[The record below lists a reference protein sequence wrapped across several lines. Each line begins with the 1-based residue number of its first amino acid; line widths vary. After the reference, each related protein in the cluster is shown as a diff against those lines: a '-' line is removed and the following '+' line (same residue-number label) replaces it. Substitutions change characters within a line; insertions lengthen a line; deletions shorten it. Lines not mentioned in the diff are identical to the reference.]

1 MPSTAAI
8 LAYPDT
14 KVPAQRRD
22 PPQVTEA
29 RDDGEPK
36 FRDEGTELFRK
47 LRSWIEEGRDQTGDW
62 RANAERYFDL
72 TAGWQWSPEDQKILD
87 DDNRPTVTFNR
98 IGRNIDLISGME
110 VQGREEVAFLPRE
123 EGDVGKSEV
132 LSSAVQYIT
141 DETDANDEK
150 SDAFRDLCICG
161 LGWTNTVMDYRD
173 YPQGMPCEIR
183 IDPLEMYWDPSAKRR
198 NLRDSKWRARARCMP
213 LAEAMRMFPDQDE
226 AVLSAAWLGVIDD
239 PTRPSEPDRQ
249 SYNYEDGADRGH
261 PQPTDRVVVV
271 EIQWW
276 EEETHALVED
286 LYTGE
291 RKEMKAE
298 RARKAMQMWPGR
310 YEAIERP
317 NKVFYRAFLG
327 DTMLNKEKL
336 EKVQDFTFQP
346 QTGKRDRKA
355 GWYGLVRLM
364 EDPQR
369 WANKWLS
376 QSMHIMNTNGKGSL
390 FYETGAFVD
399 AVKSQR
405 NAAKPGAWHEL
416 EDGAIDKIREVAPT
430 PLPPELGQHLLP
442 FALTSIQD
450 CVGIQDEMLGTVGQN
465 AGNNSAIL
473 EEQRREAGVTMLAFF
488 FDSKRLFVKRQ
499 GRLLLRYIMSFMNDG
514 RLIRTL
520 NEDQHRYVPML
531 FENPDDV
538 EYDIIVDEAPDSPN
552 QRGKTWNTIMQL
564 MPLIEKLLEQMP
576 GHTKPIEKMLHA
588 SPLPASVKTSLSEGL
603 QQAGQQAQQQQQK
616 PDPAEQ
622 LIPAQIQKIMA
633 EVQKLGAQTEELKS
647 QILLNMAKARE
658 TGQRV
663 ELDALENVRETVALN
678 DAREMGKMTAHE
690 NA

>member
-1 MPSTAAI
+1 
-8 LAYPDT
+8 
-14 KVPAQRRD
+14 
-22 PPQVTEA
+22 
-29 RDDGEPK
+29 
-36 FRDEGTELFRK
+36 
-47 LRSWIEEGRDQTGDW
+47 
-62 RANAERYFDL
+62 
-72 TAGWQWSPEDQKILD
+72 
-87 DDNRPTVTFNR
+87 
-98 IGRNIDLISGME
+98 
-110 VQGREEVAFLPRE
+110 
-123 EGDVGKSEV
+123 V

-173 YPQGMPCEIR
+173 YPDGLPCEVR
-183 IDPLEMYWDPSAKRR
+183 VDPLEMYWDPSAKRR

-213 LAEAMRMFPDQDE
+213 MAEAMRMFPDQDV
-226 AVLSAAWLGVIDD
+226 AVLSATWLGVIDD
-239 PTRPSEPDRQ
+239 PTKPSQPDRQ
-249 SYNYEDGADRGH
+249 SYNYEDAPDRGH

-291 RKEMKAE
+291 RKEMKAD
-298 RARKAMQMWPGR
+298 RARKAMEMWPGR

-327 DTMLNKEKL
+327 ETVLNKEKL
-336 EKVQDFTFQP
+336 EKVEDFTFQP
-346 QTGKRDRKA
+346 MTGKRDRKG

-376 QSMHIMNTNGKGSL
+376 QSMHIMNTNGKGKV
-390 FYETGAFVD
+390 FYETGSLID
-399 AVKSQR
+399 SVKAQR
-405 NAAKPGAWHEL
+405 DWSKPGAWIET
-416 EDGAIDKIREVAPT
+416 EDGAVAGERIREVGSPA
-430 PLPPELGQHLLP
+430 LPAELGQHLLP
-442 FALTSIQD
+442 FALSSIQD
-450 CVGIQDEMLGTVGQN
+450 CVGIQDEMLGAVGQN
-465 AGNNSAIL
+465 AGNNSAVL
-473 EEQRREAGVTMLAFF
+473 EDQRREAGVTMLAFF

-520 NEDQHRYVPML
+520 NEDQLRYVPML

-538 EYDIIVDEAPDSPN
+538 EYDIIVDEAPDSPS

-588 SPLPASVKTSLSEGL
+588 SPLPASVKTSIAEGL
-603 QQAGQQAQQQQQK
+603 QKTAEQAERKEQK

-622 LIPAQIQKIMA
+622 LLPAQIQKIMA
-633 EVQKLGAQTEELKS
+633 EVEKLRAQTEELKT
-647 QILLNMAKARE
+647 QAMQNMAKTQEIGA
-658 TGQRV
+658 RV

-678 DAREMGKMTAHE
+678 DAREVGKMTAHE